1 MSRKAAYALRA
12 RDCTFAQAWDRA
24 LAARR
29 PQPVE
34 GDKPDRAA
42 RSTSSTASRPS
53 VQAEREAALRD
64 RYFAQLAANRR
75 SSAAAQNALGV
86 ARSSPGQ

>member
-24 LAARR
+24 VAARR

-42 RSTSSTASRPS
+42 RSTSSTAPGPS

-75 SSAAAQNALGV
+75 SSAPARNALGV